1 MGAAIMVRVLNTGLS
16 LYPPPFYVPEY
27 YFHDLLAPPSPMFCS
42 FGTSR
47 SPRSTDNAAH
57 TRDADTQTDSLLVCS
72 GGVYRARPFHPPPT
86 AYSSLT
92 VGDCLPAQYPHRYF
106 NGRHAPT
113 TVPHSRRAIFP
124 CGVASTLP
132 PQPHP
137 LSLRQNRAPLRP
149 SSSPLTGLP
158 LGCDGCDVSS
168 DPTSHRV
175 SIVMRS
181 SICPQRSQPLGL
193 GLPAIPG
200 PLHALC
206 CPHMAPPQTIPIP
219 VHPSPPP
226 WGIGPAAPGGRRTGT
241 CPGLGL
247 GKEVQA
253 PSSLGPRAPRKRS
266 LSHLD
271 ALVRDARDRNAS
283 PTALSLWLK
292 SSTLSEA
299 ISMKVCGPE
308 LL

>member
-168 DPTSHRV
+168 DPTSHRLQAAV
-175 SIVMRS
+175 
-181 SICPQRSQPLGL
+181 
-193 GLPAIPG
+193 LPSTRRPT
-200 PLHALC
+200 H
-206 CPHMAPPQTIPIP
+206 
-219 VHPSPPP
+219 
-226 WGIGPAAPGGRRTGT
+226 PAAVPIRATEEPT
-241 CPGLGL
+241 
-247 GKEVQA
+247 
-253 PSSLGPRAPRKRS
+253 LGPWAAGHPWTS
-266 LSHLD
+266 PCALLPSYGAASNHSYPCSPLSPSALPSGRFPNGLLD
-271 ALVRDARDRNAS
+271 GSALVRSDRVWVQRPSAPLLQLPSHSGSSLPLS
-283 PTALSLWLK
+283 PKPS
-292 SSTLSEA
+292 
-299 ISMKVCGPE
+299 V
-308 LL
+308 